1 MRFLSFVCRLFIY
14 HLFYLFPANQL
25 IFSIFQKNKVME
37 FTAGKLNKFLFFKL
51 PSAFLCGVRVQKI
64 DLERCVVTVKHR
76 WINQNPFN
84 SMYFAVQAMAAELST
99 GALVMYHIKRSNRK
113 ISMLVANNKGN
124 FTKKATGR
132 IVFTC
137 QNGHLIEDAVKR
149 TIQTGEG
156 QTFWMKSI
164 GINEKGEQVSEM
176 DFEWSIRV
184 K

>member
-1 MRFLSFVCRLFIY
+1 
-14 HLFYLFPANQL
+14 
-25 IFSIFQKNKVME
+25 ME
-37 FTAGKLNKFLFFKL
+37 FSASNLNKFLLFKL
-51 PSAFLCGVRVQKI
+51 PSAFLCGVRAKSINESQ
-64 DLERCVVTVKHR
+64 CVVSVKHR

-99 GALVMYHIKRSNRK
+99 GAMVMLHIQKSNRK

-132 IVFTC
+132 ITFTC
-137 QNGHLIEDAVKR
+137 HDGHLIEEAVKK
-149 TIQTGEG
+149 TIATGEG

>member
-1 MRFLSFVCRLFIY
+1 
-14 HLFYLFPANQL
+14 
-25 IFSIFQKNKVME
+25 ME
-37 FTAGKLNKFLFFKL
+37 FTAGKLNSFLFFKL
-51 PSAFLCGVRVQKI
+51 PSAFISGVRVKEI
-64 DLERCVVTVKHR
+64 SATHCKVSVKHR

-84 SMYFAVQAMAAELST
+84 SMYFAVQAMAAELAT
-99 GALVMYHIKRSNRK
+99 GALVMYHIKKSGKK

-132 IVFTC
+132 IFFTC
-137 QNGHLIEDAVKR
+137 NDGHLIEEAIKK
-149 TIQTGEG
+149 TISTGEG

-164 GINEKGEQVSEM
+164 GVNEKGEQVSEM